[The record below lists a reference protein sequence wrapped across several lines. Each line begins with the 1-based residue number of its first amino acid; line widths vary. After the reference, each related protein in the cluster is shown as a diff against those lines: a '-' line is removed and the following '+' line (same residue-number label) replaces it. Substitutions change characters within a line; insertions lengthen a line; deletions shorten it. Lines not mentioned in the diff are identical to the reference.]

1 MIDPVSE
8 ELERRAQLA
17 LPWKPAVLAA
27 LTLHIMAVAAL
38 LVAPREG
45 RHRLSLPMVQ
55 VRLAQPPG
63 PSAPA
68 RQEAAARPQTP
79 AAAATPA
86 RAPAKPTAPPRH
98 PLPEKK
104 APRTRPKPPIPAAPE
119 AAGESQRPVQGAP
132 PRGDSGQR
140 SAGGGIAL
148 GASAAGDDQGFPY
161 AYYLNRLLALIESN
175 WFRPPDAAP
184 SQCRVLCRVDRSGRL
199 IEAGIEQPSETPA
212 FDRAALRAVYASS
225 PFPPLPQG
233 YGGAS
238 LTLHLEFG
246 P

>member
-17 LPWKPAVLAA
+17 LPWKTAILAA
-27 LTLHIMAVAAL
+27 LTLHVIAIAAL
-38 LVAPREG
+38 VVAPRGG

-55 VRLAQPPG
+55 VRLAAPPAL
-63 PSAPA
+63 PAAAPAAPAARPTSAPA
-68 RQEAAARPQTP
+68 A
-79 AAAATPA
+79 
-86 RAPAKPTAPPRH
+86 APAHPAKKVLPPPRH

-104 APRTRPKPPIPAAPE
+104 PPKAAAKAPVPPEPDVEASSPSAPAL
-119 AAGESQRPVQGAP
+119 GP
-132 PRGDSGQR
+132 PPGDAVQR
-140 SAGGGIAL
+140 STGGGIAV
-148 GASAAGDDQGFPY
+148 GAGAGGDEQSFPY

-175 WFRPPDAAP
+175 WFRPPGAPP
-184 SQCRVLCRVDRSGRL
+184 SQCRVLCRLDRSGRL
-199 IEAGIEQPSETPA
+199 TEAGIEQASETPA

-233 YGGAS
+233 YGGAT